1 MKDSIK
7 KLTFIILLA
16 TLTVSC
22 GDLSSD
28 ERENEPVYSEQVRS
42 LNGVLHIQNGGA
54 SSYGRSDYEVGTQK
68 RILLRLENLGELSGN
83 VVIDDTHRMMFELNI
98 VKAADVAAAKAN
110 FKLCPLL
117 KNWMMLA
124 SWTHAHPF
132 PGGSGPWGT
141 PGGDFHQAECI
152 ETSQSLV
159 DPDPS
164 ILKFDVSDWFVHYQQ
179 SRSSNFGWV
188 LISEIDGINV
198 YGDSHISKAPKLK
211 WQEFI
216 R

>member
-1 MKDSIK
+1 MKESIK
-7 KLTFIILLA
+7 KLFFLMALA
-16 TLTVSC
+16 TTFASC

-28 ERENEPVYSEQVRS
+28 ERENDPVYNEQVRS
-42 LNGVLHIQNGGA
+42 LNGVLHIQQGGL
-54 SSYGRSDYEVGTQK
+54 SSYGKAEYEVGTQK
-68 RILLRLENLGELSGN
+68 RLLLRLENLGELSGN
-83 VVIDDTHRMMFELNI
+83 VVIDDTHRMMFELSI
-98 VKAADVAAAKAN
+98 VKSTDITAAKGN

-124 SWTHAHPF
+124 NWTHAHPF
-132 PGGSGPWGT
+132 PGGSGPWGI
-141 PGGDFHQAECI
+141 PGGDFHQAECLSI
-152 ETSQSLV
+152 SVALD

-179 SRSSNFGWV
+179 SRNSNFGWV
-188 LISEIDGINV
+188 LVSDVDGIQV